1 MAGFPRCDLKD
12 RNFSDCAIPR
22 VCFYKRDL
30 SGCKFIRTEMP
41 HCILSDARLNNCI
54 FDQTNLSH
62 LSYGR
67 WPDLKGLSQ
76 YVFNIAFSVDG

>member
-1 MAGFPRCDLKD
+1 
-12 RNFSDCAIPR
+12 
-22 VCFYKRDL
+22 
-30 SGCKFIRTEMP
+30 MP

-54 FDQTNLSH
+54 FDQSNLSH

-76 YVFNIAFSVDG
+76 YVFNIAFSVDGEYIASGSADRSVKLYSVS